1 MSQAFE
7 QSAEC
12 YKYAPLQHNQ
22 IRILLLQPSTT
33 WEAPMECYLQILD
46 LEPRS
51 TDQAPNQ
58 YETLSYCWGDPSKSG
73 LHWIQCHDKRLELRE
88 NLHSAL
94 RYLRLRV
101 QVRRLWIDAI
111 CINQHDLDERGN
123 QVAIMAKIFNMAS
136 QTLIWLGE
144 DSDTRDGSL
153 CIRKHNSFPRLRWP
167 CFSKRCSA

>member
-1 MSQAFE
+1 
-7 QSAEC
+7 
-12 YKYAPLQHNQ
+12 
-22 IRILLLQPSTT
+22 
-33 WEAPMECYLQILD
+33 MECYLQTLD

-58 YETLSYCWGDPSKSG
+58 YEALSYCWGDPSKSG

-94 RYLRLRV
+94 RYLRLPV
-101 QVRRLWIDAI
+101 QVRWLWIDAI
-111 CINQHDLDERGN
+111 CINQEDLDERGE
-123 QVAIMAKIFNMAS
+123 QVAIMAKIFNLAS

-153 CIRKHNSFPRLRWP
+153 CIEFFRKG
-167 CFSKRCSA
+167 